1 MYFDN
6 FSDKAKRAVYFA
18 LDFAKREG
26 FQAIEPEHLLRGL
39 LRQEPTLLFLVR
51 PTDSAVVEKIKN
63 DRRYPQMPP
72 AKFDGNAL
80 PLAKDS
86 RKIVRRANLE
96 RRRFR
101 QDTTDTSH
109 LMIAML
115 RLGRKGARWFSGK
128 APGGMVA
135 VLSERELSAQV
146 VVEQA
151 QASKEK

>member
-6 FSDKAKRAVYFA
+6 FSDKAKRAVFFA

-39 LRQEPTLLFLVR
+39 LYVEPTLLFLVR
-51 PTDSAVVEKIKN
+51 PIDAAVVEKVKN
-63 DRRYPQMPP
+63 DRCHPLRPP
-72 AKFDGNAL
+72 PKFDGNAL

-86 RKIVRRANLE
+86 RKIVGRANLE

-109 LMIAML
+109 LLIAML
-115 RLGRKGARWFSGK
+115 RLGRKGARWFSGN

-135 VLSERELSAQV
+135 VLSERELSARV
-146 VVEQA
+146 VVEQM
-151 QASKEK
+151 QAAKKR